1 MKLPPLH
8 VIATVVNDIHQQ
20 TDADWGGVTSR
31 IVLRPEY
38 AGGLSGLEDFSHVI
52 LLTYLHEAGFDPAR
66 HLVRHPRGDSRYPR
80 VGIFAQRAK
89 DRPNPIG
96 STVVRL
102 LAVEQDALLVQGLDA
117 IDGTPVLDIKPFF
130 PVYDQ
135 PGDVRVPAWV
145 DELMQGYF

>member
-1 MKLPPLH
+1 MNLPPLN
-8 VIATVVNDIHQQ
+8 VIATVANNVQQQ
-20 TDADWGGVTSR
+20 TDAGWGSVISR
-31 IVLRPEY
+31 IVLRAEY

-52 LLTYLHEAGFDPAR
+52 LLTYLHEAGFDPVR
-66 HLVRHPRGDSRYPR
+66 HLVRHPRGDTRYPR

-102 LAVEQDALLVQGLDA
+102 LAVEPDALLVQGLDA

-135 PGDVRVPAWV
+135 PGDVHVPTWV
-145 DELMQGYF
+145 NDLMQGYF